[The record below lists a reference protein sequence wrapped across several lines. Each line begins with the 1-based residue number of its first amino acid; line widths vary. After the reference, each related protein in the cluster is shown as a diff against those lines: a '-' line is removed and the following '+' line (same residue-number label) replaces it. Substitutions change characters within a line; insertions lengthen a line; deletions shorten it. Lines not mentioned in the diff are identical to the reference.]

1 MKLKMTMLV
10 VSILVLVSVASSGFA
25 IEPTG
30 GYGERDRERESYI
43 QREPYRHPPLTIDV
57 WTDQGEGAVYYPGER
72 IRVYFKA
79 SRDCYVTIYN
89 VDTQGYVHL
98 LYPAGSYDER
108 LVMGGR
114 LYRVPSRGAP
124 YDLVIGGP
132 PGIEYVEA
140 VASVEP
146 FHAGRPWYLDPQYGD
161 WEENPWALYGSDYE
175 DYAEDY
181 DYYVERGIVRG
192 DPFLAIE
199 SINRRVIPPDY
210 PSSDYATAYASF
222 YVGRRVEYPRY
233 VCYDCHWDHPGFDP
247 YRTGCVVFDIRI
259 DRTWVYSP
267 RIVVRDYRPRYYY
280 NLRETAP
287 VRYKGERHFWSSK
300 DGLTT
305 LRKEFSISRPKLEP
319 GGPGFAPGGKEG
331 RGKDLGP
338 TVLKKWKAG
347 KEPFVPE
354 KTQQL
359 KQRLE
364 SEGLLRPKQYT
375 PKQSEPKQYER
386 EQKEYK
392 EERGRTETQGSLE
405 AGRKEIQ
412 REQAQQREKERQSYQ
427 KKDQKNVKEEQQKA
441 QQKAKEK
448 EKEKQKQQ
456 QKQKKEQEEKQKDNG
471 KGKIEEYKSK
481 NGPR

>member
-1 MKLKMTMLV
+1 MKLKMTMV
-10 VSILVLVSVASSGFA
+10 ATCILVLVSVVSSGFA
-25 IEPTG
+25 IQPTG
-30 GYGERDRERESYI
+30 GYGERDRERERYI
-43 QREPYRHPPLTIDV
+43 ERQPYQRHPLTIDV
-57 WTDQGEGAVYYPGER
+57 WTNKGEGAVYHAGER
-72 IRVYFKA
+72 IRVYFRT
-79 SRDCYVTIYN
+79 SRDCYVTLYN

-98 LYPAGSYDER
+98 LYPAGPADQH
-108 LVMGGR
+108 LVIGGR
-114 LYRVPSRGAP
+114 LYRIPSSSSP
-124 YDLVIGGP
+124 YDLTIGGP
-132 PGIEYVEA
+132 PGIEYLEA

-146 FHAGRPWYLDPQYGD
+146 FQAGLPWYLDSEYGD
-161 WEENPWALYGSDYE
+161 WEEDPWTLYGSDYE

-247 YRTGCVVFDIRI
+247 YRTGCVIFDIRI

-305 LRKEFSISRPKLEP
+305 LRREFKVSRPKLEP
-319 GGPGFAPGGKEG
+319 GGPGLAPGRKEG
-331 RGKDLGP
+331 WERDLGP
-338 TVLKKWKAG
+338 KVLKKWKVG
-347 KEPFVPE
+347 KEPSVAG
-354 KTQQL
+354 KTQEL

-364 SEGLLRPKQYT
+364 SEGLLRPKQ
-375 PKQSEPKQYER
+375 SVPKQYE
-386 EQKEYK
+386 
-392 EERGRTETQGSLE
+392 
-405 AGRKEIQ
+405 
-412 REQAQQREKERQSYQ
+412 REQAQQREKERQSYE
-427 KKDQKNVKEEQQKA
+427 KSNLKNVKEEL
-441 QQKAKEK
+441 QKAKQTEGQKQEQEK
-448 EKEKQKQQ
+448 KRKQEQEQKQKQI
-456 QKQKKEQEEKQKDNG
+456 KEQEQNAKK
-471 KGKIEEYKSK
+471 KGKA
-481 NGPR
+481 GDH